1 MMQDNPEKLFAFE
14 YQEAGGNFYYNMDG
28 NTQQQNTAGYRTICF
43 TTMEE
48 WDPFNKMIQKR
59 YDFCKSVRHL
69 PPTFEQIKQ
78 EWEWYLELKEDIE
91 NIGK

>member
-1 MMQDNPEKLFAFE
+1 MKDKSEILYAFE
-14 YQEAGGNFYYNMDG
+14 YQETGGNFYYNMNGD
-28 NTQQQNTAGYRTICF
+28 NRRQNTAGYRTICI

-48 WDPFNKMIQKR
+48 WDPFNNMIKKR

-78 EWEWYLELKEDIE
+78 EWVWYLELKRDIE